1 MDDNK
6 FSQIPNILSDKN
18 DEFVSLNTINY
29 IYEHLEKLFMK
40 TAILG
45 VGRMG
50 RRHIQVVNQL
60 GFNLVG
66 IFDVSQVSLTL
77 AQDEYALSD
86 HLLFSDLAKLYSE
99 AKPDLLIIATT
110 ADSHCAL
117 TCMAAERGVKYVF
130 VEKPMAVSLEE
141 CDRMIE
147 TCKRYGTKLAVNHQM
162 RFMEQYTEPKRLFA
176 TEAFD
181 GLKSM
186 TVVARN
192 IGFSMNGSH
201 YFEAFHFLTGE
212 PAVEVTA
219 WFSPEVVPNPRGAQF
234 QDRAGSIRAVTAS
247 GKRLYM
253 EISADQG
260 VGLFAIYACR
270 NGLITIDE
278 RTGEMHSSERE
289 EQYRAFPTVQGK
301 PTIETQHIIQPCEV
315 IDTTAAVIKALLS
328 DVNNVSGEDGRR
340 AVELLVA
347 AFQSAEQGSVPV
359 RLDSKLDRSQVYPWA

>member
-1 MDDNK
+1 
-6 FSQIPNILSDKN
+6 
-18 DEFVSLNTINY
+18 
-29 IYEHLEKLFMK
+29 MK
-40 TAILG
+40 TAIVG

-50 RRHIQVVNQL
+50 RRHIQVVRQL
-60 GFNLVG
+60 GFDLVG
-66 IFDVSQVSLTL
+66 VFDVSPASLKM

-86 HLLFSDLAKLYSE
+86 QILFNDLDKLYFE
-99 AKPDLLIIATT
+99 AKPELLIIATT
-110 ADSHCAL
+110 ADSHCTMA
-117 TCMAAERGVKYVF
+117 CMAAEQGAKYIL

-253 EISADQG
+253 EIGADQG
-260 VGLFAIYACR
+260 HGSLTIYACR
-270 NGLITIDE
+270 SGLITVNE
-278 RTGEMHSSERE
+278 RTGELVSTERE
-289 EQYRAFPTVQGK
+289 EQYRAFPTTQGK
-301 PTIETQHIIQPCEV
+301 PCEDAKSMIQPCDV
-315 IDTTAAVIKALLS
+315 IATSVSVIRALLCNENS
-328 DVNNVSGEDGRR
+328 ISGEDGRR
-340 AVELLVA
+340 VVELLVA

>member
-1 MDDNK
+1 
-6 FSQIPNILSDKN
+6 
-18 DEFVSLNTINY
+18 
-29 IYEHLEKLFMK
+29 MK
-40 TAILG
+40 TAIVG

-50 RRHIQVVNQL
+50 RRHIQVVQQL
-60 GFNLVG
+60 GFDLAGV
-66 IFDVSQVSLTL
+66 FDVSQASLKL

-86 HLLFSDLAKLYSE
+86 QILFNDLEKLYFE
-99 AKPDLLIIATT
+99 VNPELLIIATT
-110 ADSHCAL
+110 ADSHCTM
-117 TCMAAERGVKYVF
+117 TCMAAEQGAKYIL

-147 TCKRYGTKLAVNHQM
+147 TCKRYGTKLSVNHQM
-162 RFMEQYTEPKRLFA
+162 RFMEQYSEPKRLFE
-176 TEAFD
+176 TKAFD

-212 PAVEVTA
+212 DIVEVTD
-219 WFSPEVVPNPRGAQF
+219 WFSLEVLANPRGAQF

-270 NGLITIDE
+270 SGMITVDE
-278 RTGEMHSSERE
+278 RTGAMFTSERE
-289 EQYRAFPTVQGK
+289 EQYRTFPTVQGK
-301 PTIETQHIIQPCEV
+301 PTVETQHIIQPCEV
-315 IDTTAAVIKALLS
+315 IDTTAAVITALLS

-340 AVELLVA
+340 AVEILVA
-347 AFQSAEQGSVPV
+347 AYHSAEQGSVAV
-359 RLDSKLDRSQVYPWA
+359 LLDGKLDRSRVYPWA